1 MKKALIIAVTAL
13 LLSEMACAPSGTVQ
27 PFQVVGTTME
37 TVRAAFNK
45 DVGKVRVVMLVS
57 PTCGMCLNGA
67 AEVSQQVARIDGGK
81 KVPLYAVWVPRLG
94 GQEKDVSAATRVVAD
109 PLTRE
114 YWDGNDLLGVAYRQ
128 VLGWKDDNAWDV
140 YMLYGPKAR
149 WTGDLPPAPDFYM
162 HQDAEPGLRL
172 NASVFGARVKELLRN

>member
-1 MKKALIIAVTAL
+1 MRALATFPAITL
-13 LLSEMACAPSGTVQ
+13 LLCVTSCSRLGTEKSYE
-27 PFQVVGTTME
+27 VVGDTAAG
-37 TVRAAFNK
+37 VKAAFNA
-45 DVGKVRVVMLVS
+45 DEGKVRVVMLVS
-57 PTCGMCLNGA
+57 PTCGMCLKGA
-67 AEVSQQVARIDGGK
+67 AEVSQEVAKIDGGK

-172 NASVFGARVKELLRN
+172 DASVFGTKLRQLL